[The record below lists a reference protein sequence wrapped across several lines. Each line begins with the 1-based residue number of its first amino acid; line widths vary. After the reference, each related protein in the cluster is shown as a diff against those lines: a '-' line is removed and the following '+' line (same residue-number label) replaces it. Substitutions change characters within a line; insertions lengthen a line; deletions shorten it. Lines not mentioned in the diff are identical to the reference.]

1 MINRLCKKI
10 YSILSSLLIKLLIN
24 KNFKENGVKMST
36 VIIDASKCENAECG
50 ECVDMCPMEIFSL
63 DGDKV
68 VTDHEDECTL
78 CEVCVDICPN
88 GCITIKDE

>member
-1 MINRLCKKI
+1 
-10 YSILSSLLIKLLIN
+10 
-24 KNFKENGVKMST
+24 MST

-50 ECVDMCPMEIFSL
+50 ECVDMCPMGVDMCPMEIFSL

-78 CEVCVDICPN
+78 CEVCVDMCPN
-88 GCITIKDE
+88 NCITIKDE

>member
-1 MINRLCKKI
+1 
-10 YSILSSLLIKLLIN
+10 
-24 KNFKENGVKMST
+24 MST

-63 DGDKV
+63 DGDNI

-78 CEVCVDICPN
+78 CEVCVDMCPN
-88 GCITIKDE
+88 DCITIKDE